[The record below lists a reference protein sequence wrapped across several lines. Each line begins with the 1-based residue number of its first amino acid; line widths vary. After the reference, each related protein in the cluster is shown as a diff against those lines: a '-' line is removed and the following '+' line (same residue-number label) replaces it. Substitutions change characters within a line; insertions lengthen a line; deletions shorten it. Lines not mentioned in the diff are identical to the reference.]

1 MGLPEAAKCMLCHT
15 TIAKD
20 KPAIQALRDF
30 AQSKKPIPWV
40 RVYSLPAEI
49 YWSHRPHLSAGM
61 TCDACHGALAD
72 MDIVARVTN
81 VTTMQGCVDC
91 HKAHQVSTGCN
102 FCHDDK

>member
-1 MGLPEAAKCMLCHT
+1 MGLPAAAKCMACHS

-20 KPAIQALRDF
+20 KPAIQALRNF
-30 AQSKKPIPWV
+30 AESKNPIPWV

-61 TCDACHGALAD
+61 TCTACHGQVSD
-72 MDIVARVTN
+72 MDVIARVTN

-91 HKAHQVSTGCN
+91 HKEHKVSTGCN